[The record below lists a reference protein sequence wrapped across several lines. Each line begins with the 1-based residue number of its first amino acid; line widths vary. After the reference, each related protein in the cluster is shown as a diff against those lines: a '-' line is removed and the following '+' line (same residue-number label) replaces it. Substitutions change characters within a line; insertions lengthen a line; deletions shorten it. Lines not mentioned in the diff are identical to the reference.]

1 MSDDEAAVER
11 TQPSLLKTALLGI
24 VSIPVCVV
32 LALLEI
38 YALGAAGLHL
48 DEIQYV
54 ALLSVL
60 NFIPMAVIF
69 HRFGG
74 FERRWF
80 AAGGTLSL
88 AIIVGGYFLLQGLLL
103 PSSVG
108 LRDAVRLPERGPVVV
123 DVLPSPPSPPPPP
136 LSPTTSSPLPPPPVS
151 PGPSPI
157 QAQQPPSPAQTP
169 PAAAPISPP
178 AASAPPVVVTTRPFD
193 RVQPRIEAERE
204 ARTAEARIGGET
216 PAPAERPVSEAP
228 ISLGIPQATA
238 FPRIQFPTL
247 GPELSLPPPPP
258 VPTQSASV
266 AAAPSAPP
274 AVAKDGGGARTESE
288 KLDRIPALA
297 KKTKKATGAAASA
310 PQAGQPRANLPGA
323 VRAERSDGGPAAGG
337 SPAVGGSPGG
347 GLPAGGSSGGGGPSA
362 GGTPPPAPALG
373 DASPPPPL
381 PQPDNTS
388 AYWNTW
394 FVDGTGPAS
403 NVLIA
408 NNTYTYSLDL
418 SAFNYAALRKTSQ
431 SSGTKVDDAFRDIIN
446 DPRVPEALLN
456 IKPIVPEG
464 SGLRLI
470 DAKASYLLKVDLEK
484 IRHPNAAAAQQYA
497 DGSTLIA
504 ELSRQVS
511 AGSIQFAVTAESQ
524 GCATIAFAIFS
535 GLLPLDHLVQRVSIG
550 DNSKSAPVCD
560 SEDPAQRNALS
571 GGLDSLREVTLGM
584 EGSGASVTAAAALH
598 IFDFDAYSMAV
609 FVDGRPGKSQ
619 QVYGWQ
625 TASSVVDF
633 LKTDYFQSVIVRARK
648 DSADKKPGSYVGA
661 AQALSKVLFTTKPGN
676 TTETEAKN
684 AQAAFKSIV
693 QESKGSPVI
702 VVRVASS
709 MLAGQNHSIYVPL
722 GILGAKGPGAV
733 LDKPIIVVQPMA
745 LERYPSR
752 DKCIGE
758 WMFAV
763 PDGLE
768 NVSATI
774 MPPGF
779 FPAKIPGT
787 RISDIEHL
795 REYLAEVGGTAT
807 PLMAAS
813 ASAVGLVVLAHQDEG
828 FLWFAEST
836 DSIMPQD
843 IGRKFPAGSVGIF
856 AACSAA
862 SAKGRNAALL
872 QRLNEQGIDTLIASP
887 FTIDAGYGVV
897 FASSFAEV
905 VQETTADKKQPT
917 ILELFDKTISKT
929 AQKFKDKTQGD
940 YAELGLEYVLLG
952 NPAITLC
959 APPP

>member
-11 TQPSLLKTALLGI
+11 TQPSFLKTALLGI
-24 VSIPVCVV
+24 VCIPVCVV

-48 DEIQYV
+48 DELQYV

-103 PSSVG
+103 PRILG
-108 LRDAVRLPERGPVVV
+108 LPGSLQLPESGPVVV
-123 DVLPSPPSPPPPP
+123 EILPSRPISPPSPPPPQ
-136 LSPTTSSPLPPPPVS
+136 LSPTTSSPLPPAPALPS
-151 PGPSPI
+151 PSPI
-157 QAQQPPSPAQTP
+157 QAQQPLPQAQTP

-178 AASAPPVVVTTRPFD
+178 AASAPPVIVATRPFD

-216 PAPAERPVSEAP
+216 LAPAERPASEAP
-228 ISLGIPQATA
+228 ISLGIPETTA
-238 FPRIQFPTL
+238 FPRVQFPTL
-247 GPELSLPPPPP
+247 GPGLSLPPPLPP
-258 VPTQSASV
+258 APTQSANAS

-288 KLDRIPALA
+288 KLDRIPAWA
-297 KKTKKATGAAASA
+297 KTAKATAAAPSA
-310 PQAGQPRANLPGA
+310 PLAGRPRADLPGA
-323 VRAERSDGGPAAGG
+323 VRAERSDGGSVAVGSPAAGG
-337 SPAVGGSPGG
+337 SP
-347 GLPAGGSSGGGGPSA
+347 GGGGPPA

-373 DASPPPPL
+373 EASAPPPP
-381 PQPDNTS
+381 PDNTS

-431 SSGTKVDDAFRDIIN
+431 SSGTKVGDALRDIIN

-484 IRHPNAAAAQQYA
+484 IRHPNAAAAKQYA
-497 DGSTLIA
+497 GGSMLIA

-609 FVDGRPGKSQ
+609 FVDGRPGQSQ
-619 QVYGWQ
+619 PVYGWQ

-633 LKTDYFQSVIVRARK
+633 LKTDNFQNVILKARK
-648 DSADKKPGSYVGA
+648 DSADKKPGSYVRA
-661 AQALSKVLFTTKPGN
+661 AQELSKVLFTTKPGN

-684 AQAAFKSIV
+684 AQAAFKSVV
-693 QESKGSPVI
+693 QESKGSPAI

-929 AQKFKDKTQGD
+929 AQKFKDKTQGE
-940 YAELGLEYVLLG
+940 YGELGLEYVLLG